1 MKKIILFDSK
11 CLMCNNFVKSLIK
24 IDKDEIFKFASTNGI
39 TAKKIFKKSPDQLE
53 KNDSVVYFNKNIY
66 VKSEAIINIICELG
80 GVYKLVLLFRIVP
93 KKILN
98 VLYDYIASNR
108 NRWFGKLDK
117 CSIAEKKNI
126 SRFLD

>member
-1 MKKIILFDSK
+1 
-11 CLMCNNFVKSLIK
+11 MCNNCVKYLIK
-24 IDKDEIFKFASTNGI
+24 LDKDEVFKFSSTNGV
-39 TAKKIFKKSPDQLE
+39 TAKKIFEKYTDQLE
-53 KNDSVVYFNKNIY
+53 EIDSIVFYNKNIF
-66 VKSEAIINIICELG
+66 VKSEAIINIIYELG
-80 GVYKLVLLFRIVP
+80 GVYKLSLLFRILP

-98 VLYDYIASNR
+98 ILYDYIASNR

>member
-1 MKKIILFDSK
+1 
-11 CLMCNNFVKSLIK
+11 MCNNFVKSLIK
-24 IDKDEIFKFASTNGI
+24 LDKGEVFKFASTKGV
-39 TAKKIFKKSPDQLE
+39 TAKKIFEKSADQFKKV
-53 KNDSVVYFNKNIY
+53 DSVVFYNKKIY

-80 GVYKLVLLFRIVP
+80 GLYKLVLLFKILP
-93 KKILN
+93 IKILN

>member
-1 MKKIILFDSK
+1 
-11 CLMCNNFVKSLIK
+11 MCNNFVKYLIK
-24 IDKDEIFKFASTNGI
+24 LDKNEIFKFSSTNGV
-39 TAKKIFKKSPDQLE
+39 TAEKIFKKSTDQLE
-53 KNDSVVYFNKNIY
+53 KIDSVAFYNKNIY
-66 VKSEAIINIICELG
+66 VKSEAIIYIIYELG
-80 GVYKLVLLFRIVP
+80 GIYKLSLLFRILP
-93 KKILN
+93 KKVLN